1 MKQELYRLYN
11 GELSSILTAD
21 EGMMIVRNAD
31 SMRFGGQ
38 VYLGYRFENGKAIM
52 EMPSDFHQEPWVDE
66 EEQHDDSEP
75 TPEELLAR
83 AKSAKIA
90 ELEVYDASDAVN
102 SFSVNGKVIW
112 LDAAT
117 RQQLRISLDAM
128 QQAGRENVTKWFDGE
143 QYTYPIDVWY
153 YMLAQVEVYASDAL
167 NVTEAHKAAINAL
180 ASVTEVEGYD
190 YTQGYPEKLSF

>member
-1 MKQELYRLYN
+1 MKRYYN
-11 GELSSILTAD
+11 PTTHEWYTEGTSLTRKID
-21 EGMMIVRNAD
+21 NGVFSGIPSVEQLESWG
-31 SMRFGGQ
+31 
-38 VYLGYRFENGKAIM
+38 FE
-52 EMPSDFHQEPWVDE
+52 EWVEPT
-66 EEQHDDSEP
+66 P
-75 TPEELLAR
+75 TPEELLQR

-90 ELEVYDASDAVN
+90 ELEAYDASDAVN
-102 SFSVNGKVIW
+102 SFSVNGKQMW

-167 NVTEAHKAAINAL
+167 NVTESHKAAINAL
-180 ASVTEVEGYD
+180 ENIEDVED
-190 YTQGYPEKLSF
+190 YVFTGYPEKLSF

>member
-1 MKQELYRLYN
+1 MKRYYN
-11 GELSSILTAD
+11 PTTHEWYTEGNSITKNISNGVFSGIPSVEQLEAW
-21 EGMMIVRNAD
+21 G
-31 SMRFGGQ
+31 
-38 VYLGYRFENGKAIM
+38 FEEYI
-52 EMPSDFHQEPWVDE
+52 EPT
-66 EEQHDDSEP
+66 P

-83 AKSAKIA
+83 AKASKIA
-90 ELEVYDASDAVN
+90 ELEAYDSSDAIN
-102 SFSVNGKVIW
+102 SFSVNGKVMW

-153 YMLAQVEVYASDAL
+153 YMLSQVEVYASDAL

-180 ASVTEVEGYD
+180 EDIEEVEAYEF
-190 YTQGYPEKLSF
+190 TGYPDKLSF